1 MPLGPMD
8 DTLAHQTPD
17 TFDTVFTS
25 DRRFYDRYYFNCHPS
40 ADDLF
45 LITGMGQYPNLGVT
59 DAFVAISH
67 GHTHYVVRASREL
80 GQDRSNTVVGPLGV
94 EVVEGLRELRVWC
107 APNEW
112 NLDFELTFRGAG
124 PALHEPKGTTWLGN
138 RQMEETSRFAQV
150 GTWEGRISVG
160 GEEYA
165 VTPDRWKG
173 ARDHSWGFR
182 PGVGEPEPP
191 GIAAKVGPQGRLGFF
206 HQWIP
211 MQFEDYMIKV
221 FMQEDH
227 EGNRLMEEAVKVYHY
242 GGQEERED
250 LGKPTHDIQFKAG
263 TREIEKAVI
272 SFSESDLVVTNTPLR
287 TNYLAAGSGYAPTPE
302 WAHGMYQGELVVQG
316 LTFDMSDPDV
326 FASMQGLNE
335 TLCRFDAS
343 NGDVG
348 FGMHENALS
357 GIYRPYGFETPEAV
371 AP

>member
-1 MPLGPMD
+1 MPLSPMD

-17 TFDTVFTS
+17 PFDTVFTS

-59 DAFVAISH
+59 DAFVTISH

-80 GQDRSNTVVGPLGV
+80 GSDRSKTVVGPLGV
-94 EVVEGLRELRVWC
+94 EVLEGLRRMRVWC

-112 NLDFELTFRGAG
+112 NVDFDLVYRATV
-124 PALHEPKGTTWLGN
+124 PPLHEPKGITWQGTRKL
-138 RQMEETSRFAQV
+138 EETSRFAQV

-160 GEEYA
+160 GETYD

-191 GIAAKVGPQGRLGFF
+191 GIAAKVGPHGRLGFF

-227 EGNRLMEEAVKVYHY
+227 EGNRLMEEAVKVYNL
-242 GGQEERED
+242 GDERPNEE
-250 LGKPTHDIQFKAG
+250 LGTPKHEITFKSG
-263 TREIEKAVI
+263 TREIERAVI
-272 SFSESDLVVTNTPLR
+272 SFSSSDLVVTNHPLR
-287 TNYLAAGSGYAPTPE
+287 TNYLMAGSGYGQGAD
-302 WAHGMYQGELVVQG
+302 WSHGMYQGELVVQG
-316 LTFDMSDPDV
+316 LTYDMSDPEV
-326 FASMQGLNE
+326 FATMQGLNE
-335 TLCRFDAS
+335 TLCRFEAN

-357 GIYRPYGFETPEAV
+357 GIYRPYGFDAPGAV